1 MCTTG
6 HHWWHH
12 RHSLNHS
19 HQWLWCRSQVTRR
32 PVPVS
37 SIASIRDHWTGST
50 SSGKVYYNSIELR
63 VLIYIYLSHRYQ
75 LDNGNTRYE
84 RAYWLPVGKD
94 LVLAKKGYYSV
105 PLPNDKYST
114 VFYTADHRGY
124 HVDMREFHRPKVH
137 SHSKPLMNLSKMQ
150 RHYP

>member
-1 MCTTG
+1 
-6 HHWWHH
+6 
-12 RHSLNHS
+12 
-19 HQWLWCRSQVTRR
+19 
-32 PVPVS
+32 
-37 SIASIRDHWTGST
+37 
-50 SSGKVYYNSIELR
+50 

-124 HVDMREFHRPKVH
+124 HVDMREFHCPKVH
-137 SHSKPLMNLSKMQ
+137 SHSKPLMNLLYIYMYAIYGQLLIYFKFSIWYSTVLINTSYLYEIQPVLVARKCSHIGQ
-150 RHYP
+150 LWF